1 MPSRESSAIAPGR
14 SRSPRRRRLLFFS
27 YAPALCWR
35 PRRRRKSPTH
45 SPARTETLPT
55 VAPSFFDNGAL
66 RLDQLASYSGD
77 FDQVFFHYS
86 IYSNIQLLNPACG
99 AECFNPN
106 FGEGDIFL
114 STGTYHGS
122 DPSFPPDNSAT
133 LVISG
138 APDPTPIPE
147 PHAWLMA
154 AIGFAFFA
162 FARSLGHRGRRV
174 RPGVGVA
181 RAPQTC

>member
-55 VAPSFFDNGAL
+55 SLPHFSTTGRFGSTSWRAIRATSTRFFSTIPSIPIFSSSIPPAEPSASIQTSEREAFSCRREPITAPI
-66 RLDQLASYSGD
+66 
-77 FDQVFFHYS
+77 QVF
-86 IYSNIQLLNPACG
+86 
-99 AECFNPN
+99 
-106 FGEGDIFL
+106 
-114 STGTYHGS
+114 
-122 DPSFPPDNSAT
+122 PPTTAPT